1 MRGRSLIVRV
11 IIIVSTVVLFIS
23 LLVYSRN
30 YFPSL
35 QGMWESK
42 NSDLQ
47 NAREE
52 KADVFKDEFDD
63 ITLSKVNDN
72 IFSNQKNKVPEGMI
86 KQFQLPSVAFDV
98 SRLSSPFNNLDID
111 LSYIGAN
118 LSYDVKDRRIES
130 GSQRNQVVEKV
141 LDAKLKSISLLVTK
155 PVKKILGS
163 DYFPEILHEMKK
175 RGFKPKH
182 LLMIL
187 LGFRTEAGADIN
199 IEMNFDHLSLVEKA
213 LAQKDKVINIR
224 NKSAY
229 AVKLNF
235 SAKSENHDRLLLPGE
250 VKYDSSTSK
259 VIFRSEGE
267 LNFGQDASIM
277 MQKLEIVKISVGY
290 VDVLRNLMTV
300 NQLRDFLDENRD
312 AIL

>member
-1 MRGRSLIVRV
+1 MIVRV
-11 IIIVSTVVLFIS
+11 IIVVSTVVLFIA
-23 LLVYSRN
+23 LLVYSQN
-30 YFPSL
+30 YFPSS
-35 QGMWESK
+35 QGTWESK
-42 NSDLQ
+42 NSDLH
-47 NAREE
+47 NVREE
-52 KADVFKDEFDD
+52 KADVFNDEFNDM
-63 ITLSKVNDN
+63 ILSKVNDN

-86 KQFQLPSVAFDV
+86 KQLQLPFVAFDV
-98 SRLSSPFNNLDID
+98 SKLSSPFNNLDID
-111 LSYIGAN
+111 LSFIRAN
-118 LSYDVKDRRIES
+118 LSYDVKDGRIES

-182 LLMIL
+182 LLMVL
-187 LGFRTEAGADIN
+187 LGFRTESGADIN

-213 LAQKDKVINIR
+213 LAQKDKVILIR
-224 NKSAY
+224 NKNAY

-277 MQKLEIVKISVGY
+277 MQKLEVVKLSVGY

-300 NQLRDFLDENRD
+300 NQLRDFLYENKD